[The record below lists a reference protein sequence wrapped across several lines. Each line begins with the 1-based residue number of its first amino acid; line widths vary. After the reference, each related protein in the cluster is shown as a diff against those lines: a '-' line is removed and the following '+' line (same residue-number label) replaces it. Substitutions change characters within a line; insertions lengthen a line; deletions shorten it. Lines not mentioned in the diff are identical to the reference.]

1 MLKIMFFIRTKIQKK
16 ELVTICNQ
24 LRMQSVDGKYY
35 KTDVVNTIQNFG
47 L

>member
-16 ELVTICNQ
+16 ELVAICNQ
-24 LRMQSVDGKYY
+24 LKMQSADGKYC